1 MNVVQVQHNLLTEVE
16 SATRIHS
23 ARRFGETQRFTLYGS
38 QNRITPKGTPKSS
51 QSESNVA
58 ASISS
63 PRNRS
68 FVFGTVFVEK
78 MASFVL
84 LVAFF
89 FTFVF
94 PLSEFSSLWG
104 QSVPQLNSARA
115 FSSGELQPY
124 VDAARLQSDQSSF
137 MSTMTGGEQVIEASW
152 EADVN
157 AEIDAIVNSVTNSDP
172 VNDVQVYRDAV
183 RAQLELQKQQ
193 AKSQW
198 LADAA
203 AYVQTE
209 LQTFLNMLSQATAS
223 NVTSSNATAV
233 NSIDPSVQAMS
244 AASASQQVSPA
255 QAAQSYYQGSQAWD
269 NKWQDLLTKQAAWEQ
284 NSLNSIQNG
293 LLQWDTAIAGLQNDK
308 LAYLNGIEA
317 TKAQWLANKQMI
329 ENAENGVRGA
339 LQNAVHSIRSQED
352 QLRSSVA
359 GDPILSD
366 SFGDMDA
373 LLDSIQ
379 EALDQH
385 SSLDSLASAL
395 GNFFQ
400 NQKNNADSK
409 VAFWDV
415 AKWQE
420 TYANETVS
428 FSQVVG
434 SSAISCVDHVGGAC
448 ANQYQ
453 GTTAIQY
460 QTDGSIL
467 GRLAHSG
474 GTHLGNVSS
483 YLSQGNYSSSA
494 RRVEDHYI
502 AVCHAMDFSG
512 TCWGGT
518 GQYALDTTYC
528 GNSPFAPISCG
539 YHLDTV
545 VDNDFTVRVN
555 GNLNTQQITQNNNIR
570 NAIFG
575 GYDASFSLSSGAGLI
590 AGATTPIVQET
601 KVFLGGTVLD
611 SSNWFSSLGSVNQVQ
626 VQTKYK
632 YIDAS
637 MQGNQNFW
645 SNLSS
650 QFSNMA
656 NLFLSLVNPLKSWE
670 ERSAEYADEYDVKL
684 EELELAKQTTSAN
697 YDSQISLMKS
707 ERDSWITDV
716 YGFHI
721 DGYEGSLE
729 NANSQYRAGQ
739 AAWSDEINLFQQV
752 ELNWYLSARDVLQ
765 AAVGDPT
772 NGEQQFQTVAMAQ
785 ASSLQTL
792 IGNSES
798 NTSYLYNTAV
808 GLWDSYQ
815 YAASGNLID
824 QAIANQQSE
833 SSWNLQGAAL
843 SQSIAD
849 SFGRTEA
856 YQTAQANAGLRIN
869 ELITSLLGEPAE
881 IVGNAELQAL
891 QNGALSAGQASSFWS
906 NGNAAGFDFTGRA
919 ADNQSTIDEYSA
931 VRADVT
937 IASNLQSEMS
947 DQEATFLNK
956 AAEYFE
962 KSERYLSLS
971 ATAESEGRFDEASYY
986 MKLSADQKG
995 IASKLL
1001 NKGYNALGD
1010 TISSEVDLRGL
1021 NFTKSSFLEYK
1032 DSLLHKNFKNS
1043 TEIAKHIQSEK
1054 NSASGILNSGKTYDE
1069 IQTMLQAAKNLIVQ
1083 GNDNHT
1089 AIESLLSYSQELA
1102 QRDIGGSLLDGLEDL
1117 ISSLGSQ
1124 IPKDISNASVT
1135 QAVANSQ
1142 KEMEEKQSG
1151 VNELLHHMNSLVTNN
1166 NDLQA
1171 LQALLQGG
1179 SQSMNLAANTAI
1191 AQYLDETTRKIQKEN
1206 AERSANLQKELFDSL
1221 LTGDAYKYLRDA
1233 GYEFRVSGDSISG
1246 YRQIQSGDIAIDG
1259 NAMKAES
1266 YSPVLEFQY
1275 LEIATRFDPGNLS
1288 TAMLGDLN
1296 STSFSANL
1304 VQNVRDSLSSM
1315 QEQMEKMFSEF
1326 QDKTAELQTLHAYNQ
1341 QIQEYQEN
1349 QFKEIKKNVVAAFQ
1363 GLEPGFQKNFK
1374 PAMSGM
1380 KEYHTEA
1387 SRYSFEEGS
1396 FGSQSSA
1403 MRSAFDG
1410 IRNAGGVY
1418 NGSRELKGS
1427 VNIKGIPVEVSY
1439 GMQDL
1444 LILSNFEL
1452 GALDYDFNLKGT
1464 GTSFAQEQL
1473 TTINVKYQTYVQDV
1487 QQRIEDQAKANDAE
1501 KESKGFI
1508 FTIMNGMNTGSGS
1521 MSERFTQSVQG
1532 ELQSRVTGAVAEATG
1547 LPASFV
1553 GALVGGSSMKD
1564 AFQAFQKQTITSE
1577 ISKATGIPEWVIS
1590 GQMDKMNKP
1599 KEEFYETQEFQMAM
1613 SVVAVVA
1620 APFTF
1625 GSSMLMM
1632 AAIGAAQ
1639 GAAEGGLK
1647 GALVGAV
1654 GGAISSYTKA
1664 VGVSVNLSYSEEN
1677 GFGASVAVGIGP
1689 AAVSVGVSEHGGA
1702 TISAGLQY
1710 GGVNAGVSYNTKTKD
1725 LSGNIGLSSQNG
1737 TNMALSYSQ
1746 QSGFGVNVGYN
1757 HSSGVGANVGWS
1769 EHDGLGGG
1777 LSYGKP
1783 VKEGGGIENRWAG
1796 TGANVNW
1803 SEYGKTTVNLT
1814 AGAGSGHPGMNNV
1827 SKFGSGGVTA
1837 GTWTQ
1842 GSGMSMNTNFLNDK
1856 FMQDYLGAQEEE
1868 RQNQHKENNK
1878 NMGADVLAGA
1888 GIEVAGRK
1896 PEDGTDLSN
1905 GTQKPNGEPADPVDQ
1920 RIAQLKKEL
1929 SEGISLAH
1937 DNGTMSD
1944 AGNPV
1949 LANAAKELS
1958 SKMNELNRL
1967 LASKEAGGSKHQV
1980 GQGENPAKI
1989 AEKMGIPVEQLY
2001 AANPGMKERY
2011 EKVGWL
2017 YKGESINIPGNGQ
2030 DSNLLG
2036 NLYGKAKSGATEL
2049 YGKTASVFGSVVD
2062 VTKGL
2067 WDRAF
2072 GSSKRPGTFEGS
2084 DGKLY
2089 SISDG
2094 NSNYEKMLEITDR
2107 NGNLILD
2114 QNGKPVNPFP
2124 IWSGEGPLKQFE
2136 IVNTGRHDTFV
2147 GPEGYSLSQ
2156 PLEGRHVVTD
2166 IVHGNENSANYPDTD
2181 FHKNQPYHKGG
2192 HLGTDLI
2199 PGNSSNVSLYAA
2211 EGGSI
2216 VSIDPN
2222 TNGIRI
2228 KADSGY
2234 TLNYLHSSGFS
2245 EGIYPGAR
2253 VEAGQIIGRL
2263 GGASNSRPNGYGP
2276 HLHFQV
2282 RDASGN
2288 LLTTD
2293 KVFDRY
2299 NIR

>member
-1 MNVVQVQHNLLTEVE
+1 M
-16 SATRIHS
+16 
-23 ARRFGETQRFTLYGS
+23 
-38 QNRITPKGTPKSS
+38 
-51 QSESNVA
+51 
-58 ASISS
+58 
-63 PRNRS
+63 
-68 FVFGTVFVEK
+68 
-78 MASFVL
+78 
-84 LVAFF
+84 
-89 FTFVF
+89 
-94 PLSEFSSLWG
+94 
-104 QSVPQLNSARA
+104 
-115 FSSGELQPY
+115 
-124 VDAARLQSDQSSF
+124 
-137 MSTMTGGEQVIEASW
+137 
-152 EADVN
+152 
-157 AEIDAIVNSVTNSDP
+157 
-172 VNDVQVYRDAV
+172 
-183 RAQLELQKQQ
+183 
-193 AKSQW
+193 
-198 LADAA
+198 
-203 AYVQTE
+203 
-209 LQTFLNMLSQATAS
+209 
-223 NVTSSNATAV
+223 
-233 NSIDPSVQAMS
+233 
-244 AASASQQVSPA
+244 
-255 QAAQSYYQGSQAWD
+255 
-269 NKWQDLLTKQAAWEQ
+269 
-284 NSLNSIQNG
+284 
-293 LLQWDTAIAGLQNDK
+293 
-308 LAYLNGIEA
+308 
-317 TKAQWLANKQMI
+317 
-329 ENAENGVRGA
+329 
-339 LQNAVHSIRSQED
+339 
-352 QLRSSVA
+352 
-359 GDPILSD
+359 
-366 SFGDMDA
+366 
-373 LLDSIQ
+373 
-379 EALDQH
+379 
-385 SSLDSLASAL
+385 
-395 GNFFQ
+395 
-400 NQKNNADSK
+400 
-409 VAFWDV
+409 
-415 AKWQE
+415 
-420 TYANETVS
+420 
-428 FSQVVG
+428 
-434 SSAISCVDHVGGAC
+434 
-448 ANQYQ
+448 
-453 GTTAIQY
+453 
-460 QTDGSIL
+460 
-467 GRLAHSG
+467 
-474 GTHLGNVSS
+474 
-483 YLSQGNYSSSA
+483 
-494 RRVEDHYI
+494 
-502 AVCHAMDFSG
+502 
-512 TCWGGT
+512 
-518 GQYALDTTYC
+518 
-528 GNSPFAPISCG
+528 
-539 YHLDTV
+539 
-545 VDNDFTVRVN
+545 
-555 GNLNTQQITQNNNIR
+555 
-570 NAIFG
+570 
-575 GYDASFSLSSGAGLI
+575 
-590 AGATTPIVQET
+590 
-601 KVFLGGTVLD
+601 
-611 SSNWFSSLGSVNQVQ
+611 
-626 VQTKYK
+626 
-632 YIDAS
+632 
-637 MQGNQNFW
+637 
-645 SNLSS
+645 
-650 QFSNMA
+650 
-656 NLFLSLVNPLKSWE
+656 
-670 ERSAEYADEYDVKL
+670 
-684 EELELAKQTTSAN
+684 ELAKQTTSAN

-739 AAWSDEINLFQQV
+739 AAWSDEIQLFQQV

-772 NGEQQFQTVAMAQ
+772 NGEQQFQTNAMAQ

-824 QAIANQQSE
+824 QAIANQQSQ

-869 ELITSLLGEPAE
+869 RLITSLLGEPAE
-881 IVGNAELQAL
+881 IVDNAELASL

-931 VRADVT
+931 VRVDVT

-947 DQEATFLNK
+947 DQESTFLNK

-986 MKLSADQKG
+986 MKLSSDQKG

-1010 TISSEVDLRGL
+1010 TISAEVDSRGL

-1102 QRDIGGSLLDGLEDL
+1102 QRDIGGSLLVGLEDL

-1191 AQYLDETTRKIQKEN
+1191 AQYLDETTRKIGKEN
-1206 AERSANLQKELFDSL
+1206 AERSANLQKELLDSL
-1221 LTGDAYKYLRDA
+1221 LNGDQYKYLRDA

-1275 LEIATRFDPGNLS
+1275 ITIQTRFDPGNVS
-1288 TAMLGDLN
+1288 TTMLGDLN

-1387 SRYSFEEGS
+1387 SRYNFEEGS

-1473 TTINVKYQTYVQDV
+1473 TTVNVKYQTYVQDV

-1547 LPASFV
+1547 LPSSFV

-1590 GQMDKMNKP
+1590 GQMDKMNQK
-1599 KEEFYETQEFQMAM
+1599 KEEFYETQEFQMAV
-1613 SVVAVVA
+1613 SVVAIVA
-1620 APFTF
+1620 APFT
-1625 GSSMLMM
+1625 GGASLAAAM
-1632 AAIGAAQ
+1632 AVNATIGAAQ
-1639 GAAEGGLK
+1639 GAAGGGLE

-1654 GGAISSYTKA
+1654 GGAVSGYVQSIS
-1664 VGVSVNLSYSEEN
+1664 GGSVNVGLSYSKEN
-1677 GFGASVAVGIGP
+1677 GFGASVSVGYGP

-1702 TISAGLQY
+1702 TVGLGLQY
-1710 GGVNAGVSYNTKTKD
+1710 KGLNAGLNYNSKTGSVD
-1725 LSGNIGLSSQNG
+1725 GNIGFSTEGGGSL
-1737 TNMALSYSQ
+1737 ALSYSE
-1746 QSGFGVNVGYN
+1746 G
-1757 HSSGVGANVGWS
+1757 SGVGFNAGLNSSKGIGANVGWS
-1769 EHDGLGGG
+1769 EKDGFGGG
-1777 LSYGKP
+1777 LSYGLP
-1783 VKEGGGIENRWAG
+1783 GEGKWSG
-1796 TGANVNW
+1796 TGANINW
-1803 SEYGKTTVNLT
+1803 TQNGGTNIALT
-1814 AGAGSGHPGMNNV
+1814 AGAGEKYGADGVSRGVVPGMNNAA
-1827 SKFGSGGVTA
+1827 KFGSGGTTA
-1837 GTWTQ
+1837 GTWSSEGGFQ
-1842 GSGMSMNTNFLNDK
+1842 ANKNFINDK
-1856 FMQDYLGAQEEE
+1856 WAQDYLADAEDRRQDQENH
-1868 RQNQHKENNK
+1868 NQHA
-1878 NMGADVLAGA
+1878 GADALSALGTRRREDEGSNVAIAHGEADVPNLLDSAFDAVGSAVSGA
-1888 GIEVAGRK
+1888 WGNAKSALGFGPDRVVMMPAMEGGYAENPSDRNLRVGEDAISNHLDKQRSEK
-1896 PEDGTDLSN
+1896 PYL
-1905 GTQKPNGEPADPVDQ
+1905 QK
-1920 RIAQLKKEL
+1920 
-1929 SEGISLAH
+1929 
-1937 DNGTMSD
+1937 
-1944 AGNPV
+1944 
-1949 LANAAKELS
+1949 
-1958 SKMNELNRL
+1958 NELDVSLDPKYHTTLINMEL
-1967 LASKEAGGSKHQV
+1967 EAGVSG
-1980 GQGENPAKI
+1980 
-1989 AEKMGIPVEQLY
+1989 
-2001 AANPGMKERY
+2001 
-2011 EKVGWL
+2011 
-2017 YKGESINIPGNGQ
+2017 
-2030 DSNLLG
+2030 G
-2036 NLYGKAKSGATEL
+2036 NLIRNE
-2049 YGKTASVFGSVVD
+2049 KT
-2062 VTKGL
+2062 
-2067 WDRAF
+2067 
-2072 GSSKRPGTFEGS
+2072 
-2084 DGKLY
+2084 GKLY
-2089 SISDG
+2089 YRTEGLGADHTLIPTNPNERVKSPWKQTELHTDSSNGVQSGDYHAPKGSAHSVWGPDG
-2094 NSNYEKMLEITDR
+2094 GTFKITRIKTLELGGNEIRTETTINGVKIVEDHRHVMNQMPDVAYRAYEKGTPLPYGTPIGYTGITGNMAVSINNDKNSPRYGMLSAPAYHMYTKVDNAETH
-2107 NGNLILD
+2107 
-2114 QNGKPVNPFP
+2114 
-2124 IWSGEGPLKQFE
+2124 SGFIKG
-2136 IVNTGRHDTFV
+2136 VTF
-2147 GPEGYSLSQ
+2147 GPEVRQSQGLPSFDYTSYYKKKLSD
-2156 PLEGRHVVTD
+2156 LF
-2166 IVHGNENSANYPDTD
+2166 A
-2181 FHKNQPYHKGG
+2181 GG
-2192 HLGTDLI
+2192 
-2199 PGNSSNVSLYAA
+2199 
-2211 EGGSI
+2211 
-2216 VSIDPN
+2216 
-2222 TNGIRI
+2222 
-2228 KADSGY
+2228 K
-2234 TLNYLHSSGFS
+2234 
-2245 EGIYPGAR
+2245 
-2253 VEAGQIIGRL
+2253 
-2263 GGASNSRPNGYGP
+2263 
-2276 HLHFQV
+2276 
-2282 RDASGN
+2282 
-2288 LLTTD
+2288 
-2293 KVFDRY
+2293 
-2299 NIR
+2299 

>member
-23 ARRFGETQRFTLYGS
+23 ARRFGETQRFALYGS
-38 QNRITPKGTPKSS
+38 QNRITPKDTPKSS

-104 QSVPQLNSARA
+104 QSVPQLNSTRA

-137 MSTMTGGEQVIEASW
+137 LSTMTGGEQVIEASW

-244 AASASQQVSPA
+244 AAPASQQVSPA

-293 LLQWDTAIAGLQNDK
+293 LNQWDAAIAGLQNDK

-434 SSAISCVDHVGGAC
+434 SSAISCTDHVGGAC

-494 RRVEDHYI
+494 RRVEDHYV
-502 AVCHAMDFSG
+502 AVCNGGWDFSG

-632 YIDAS
+632 YIDSS

-656 NLFLSLVNPLKSWE
+656 TLFLSLVNPLKSWE
-670 ERSAEYADEYDVKL
+670 ERSAQYSDEYDVKL
-684 EELELAKQTTSAN
+684 QELELAKQTTSAN

-729 NANSQYRAGQ
+729 NSNSQYRAGQ
-739 AAWSDEINLFQQV
+739 AVWSDEINLFQQV

-772 NGEQQFQTVAMAQ
+772 NGEQQFQTAAMAQ

-815 YAASGNLID
+815 YSASGNLID
-824 QAIANQQSE
+824 QAIANQQSQ

-856 YQTAQANAGLRIN
+856 YQTAQANAGLKIN

-881 IVGNAELQAL
+881 IVDSAELQAL

-919 ADNQSTIDEYSA
+919 ADNQSTIDQYTA

-1001 NKGYNALGD
+1001 NKSYNALGD
-1010 TISSEVDLRGL
+1010 TISSEVDSRGL

-1043 TEIAKHIQSEK
+1043 SEIAKHIQSEK
-1054 NSASGILNSGKTYDE
+1054 NAVGGILNSGKTYDE
-1069 IQTMLQAAKNLIVQ
+1069 IQTMLQAAKNWIVQ

-1135 QAVANSQ
+1135 QSVANSQ

-1191 AQYLDETTRKIQKEN
+1191 AQYLDETTRKIGKEN
-1206 AERSANLQKELFDSL
+1206 EERSANLQKELFGAFTS
-1221 LTGDAYKYLRDA
+1221 GDEYKYLRDA

-1275 LEIATRFDPGNLS
+1275 LEIATRFDPGNVS
-1288 TAMLGDLN
+1288 TTMLGDLN

-1304 VQNVRDSLSSM
+1304 VANVRDHLASV
-1315 QEQMEKMFSEF
+1315 QEQMEKMFAEF

-1341 QIQEYQEN
+1341 EIQEYQEN

-1387 SRYSFEEGS
+1387 SRYNFEEGS

-1403 MRSAFDG
+1403 MQSAFDG

-1452 GALDYDFNLKGT
+1452 GALDYDFNLKGS

-1473 TTINVKYQTYVQDV
+1473 TTVNVKYQTYVQDV
-1487 QQRIEDQAKANDAE
+1487 QKRIEDQAKANDAE

-1521 MSERFTQSVQG
+1521 MSQRFTQSVQG

-1590 GQMDKMNKP
+1590 GQMDKMNQK
-1599 KEEFYETQEFQMAM
+1599 KEEFYETQEFQMAV
-1613 SVVAVVA
+1613 SVVAIVA
-1620 APFTF
+1620 APFT
-1625 GSSMLMM
+1625 GGASLAAAM
-1632 AAIGAAQ
+1632 ALNATIGAAQ
-1639 GAAEGGLK
+1639 GAAGGGLE

-1654 GGAISSYTKA
+1654 GGAVSGYVQSVTGGA
-1664 VGVSVNLSYSEEN
+1664 VNVGLSYSKEN
-1677 GFGASVAVGIGP
+1677 GFGASVSVGYGP

-1702 TISAGLQY
+1702 TIGLGLQY
-1710 GGVNAGVSYNTKTKD
+1710 KGLNAGLNYNSKTGSVD
-1725 LSGNIGLSSQNG
+1725 GNIGFSAQNG
-1737 TNMALSYSQ
+1737 SNIALSYSE
-1746 QSGFGVNVGYN
+1746 QSGVGIN
-1757 HSSGVGANVGWS
+1757 AGLNSSKGIGANVGWS
-1769 EHDGLGGG
+1769 EKDGFGGG
-1777 LSYGKP
+1777 LSYGLP
-1783 VKEGGGIENRWAG
+1783 GEGKWSG
-1796 TGANVNW
+1796 TGANINW
-1803 SEYGKTTVNLT
+1803 TQNGGTNIALT
-1814 AGAGSGHPGMNNV
+1814 AGAGEKYGADGVSRGVVPGMNNAA
-1827 SKFGSGGVTA
+1827 KFGSGGTTA
-1837 GTWTQ
+1837 GTWSSEGGFQ
-1842 GSGMSMNTNFLNDK
+1842 ANKNFINDK
-1856 FMQDYLGAQEEE
+1856 WAQDYLADAEDRRQDQENH
-1868 RQNQHKENNK
+1868 NQHA
-1878 NMGADVLAGA
+1878 GADAIAGA
-1888 GIEVAGRK
+1888 GIEVAGRR
-1896 PEDGTDLSN
+1896 PEDGGDTPHGASSD
-1905 GTQKPNGEPADPVDQ
+1905 PNNP
-1920 RIAQLKKEL
+1920 KK
-1929 SEGISLAH
+1929 
-1937 DNGTMSD
+1937 SD
-1944 AGNPV
+1944 SP
-1949 LANAAKELS
+1949 E
-1958 SKMNELNRL
+1958 
-1967 LASKEAGGSKHQV
+1967 
-1980 GQGENPAKI
+1980 
-1989 AEKMGIPVEQLY
+1989 
-2001 AANPGMKERY
+2001 
-2011 EKVGWL
+2011 
-2017 YKGESINIPGNGQ
+2017 
-2030 DSNLLG
+2030 SNLDERISKL
-2036 NLYGKAKSGATEL
+2036 KREL
-2049 YGKTASVFGSVVD
+2049 
-2062 VTKGL
+2062 
-2067 WDRAF
+2067 
-2072 GSSKRPGTFEGS
+2072 E
-2084 DGKLY
+2084 DG
-2089 SISDG
+2089 
-2094 NSNYEKMLEITDR
+2094 
-2107 NGNLILD
+2107 
-2114 QNGKPVNPFP
+2114 
-2124 IWSGEGPLKQFE
+2124 
-2136 IVNTGRHDTFV
+2136 
-2147 GPEGYSLSQ
+2147 
-2156 PLEGRHVVTD
+2156 
-2166 IVHGNENSANYPDTD
+2166 
-2181 FHKNQPYHKGG
+2181 
-2192 HLGTDLI
+2192 
-2199 PGNSSNVSLYAA
+2199 VSL
-2211 EGGSI
+2211 
-2216 VSIDPN
+2216 
-2222 TNGIRI
+2222 
-2228 KADSGY
+2228 
-2234 TLNYLHSSGFS
+2234 
-2245 EGIYPGAR
+2245 
-2253 VEAGQIIGRL
+2253 
-2263 GGASNSRPNGYGP
+2263 
-2276 HLHFQV
+2276 
-2282 RDASGN
+2282 ASGN
-2288 LLTTD
+2288 GAMDESGITPEKVAAKIISQKMDELKHLESQRAGLKPLSERSAELRAPADKGNQEKASSNMTNKGSGLTEYPNGARTPIPFKEGRDGVFSEPRTNQLHGAVDLMTPIGTPIVAVADGKVSLLHDNPDNFLRNSDPNKVNKNDKGGATISIEHTNANGEKVYTYYAHNSEILVKPGQIVKKGDPISLSGQSGNTPGGPHMHFTIYKPTNGKLKETD
-2293 KVFDRY
+2293 PMLFDW
-2299 NIR
+2299 NKFEGKN